1 MHFWRPPPAAVGGAE
16 AGDGDGS
23 SPPSVVSSAGM
34 MHPALFRAGGVS
46 LRQQ

>member
-1 MHFWRPPPAAVGGAE
+1 MAAAAAEGGAK

-23 SPPSVVSSAGM
+23 SPPSVVPSAGM
-34 MHPALFRAGGVS
+34 MHPPALFRAGGVS